1 MIPQPQYPLVSATA
15 DGFFDPSGG
24 GDPALFQHILW
35 FFGHPEL
42 YIGLFQGLIVLAGI
56 IWVSRWL
63 ISRKNFRVFFL
74 LLFCVTLLV
83 FASAISIK
91 YIHGLFTRGEPL
103 DLTWHRIPFQAF
115 HAIFWLTILGFVVTV
130 MSKAKAIAKAVC
142 ANPVSGLFLLSAF
155 FAFGFAWVSTVWLVD
170 RSIDSYLHDTY
181 SISSHVKQCSYLIL
195 VNLFFALVFATWFKV
210 LKSNYKRA
218 FGLVFWFIFS
228 VSVILIFLPYLET
241 FKPIQDPSRLV
252 PDFDYQQEAAS
263 VPLSIKI
270 GIAGLTLS
278 SLLFVY
284 LIFDSLRKTR

>member
-1 MIPQPQYPLVSATA
+1 M
-15 DGFFDPSGG
+15 
-24 GDPALFQHILW
+24 
-35 FFGHPEL
+35 
-42 YIGLFQGLIVLAGI
+42 
-56 IWVSRWL
+56 
-63 ISRKNFRVFFL
+63 
-74 LLFCVTLLV
+74 
-83 FASAISIK
+83 
-91 YIHGLFTRGEPL
+91 
-103 DLTWHRIPFQAF
+103 
-115 HAIFWLTILGFVVTV
+115 
-130 MSKAKAIAKAVC
+130 
-142 ANPVSGLFLLSAF
+142 
-155 FAFGFAWVSTVWLVD
+155 
-170 RSIDSYLHDTY
+170 
-181 SISSHVKQCSYLIL
+181 KQCSYLIL